1 MRRLKAEVE
10 TQVEVVDL
18 SFETFNDTL
27 QQSIKEISQIECVKV
42 ERT

>member
-10 TQVEVVDL
+10 TQLEVVDF
-18 SFETFNDTL
+18 SFKIFNDTL
-27 QQSIKEISQIECVKV
+27 QQSINEISKIECVKV